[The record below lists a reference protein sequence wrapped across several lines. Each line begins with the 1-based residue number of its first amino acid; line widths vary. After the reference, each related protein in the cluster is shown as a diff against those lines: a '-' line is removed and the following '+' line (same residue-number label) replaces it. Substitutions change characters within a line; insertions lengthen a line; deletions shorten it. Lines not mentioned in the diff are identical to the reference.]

1 MRTRHPGVRTAA
13 VAVLVATALG
23 TAACSGGTEIA
34 DVTVVAPSGPAVVTD
49 PTPDASPSTTGDAAP
64 PTPEPPS
71 DSTEPTEPSPTTTAT
86 SGGPST
92 SSVDGLTGP
101 AFSDALGVRVDT
113 APGVRTRG
121 DTRRLLD
128 AGLYVHLAW
137 EADPDDPSV
146 FTVQPDDIP
155 ILEAYANAVTVF
167 YRTATTTLI
176 VNPDE
181 FAPFMVD
188 AGAQFAQSLD
198 SAREGGYVD
207 TLGAGVVLRPYV
219 LADRRTDFSAV
230 VLDCTFSDERFVL
243 RTDLPRTD
251 SAPVT
256 RGQLATMTVAEDGRW
271 MVESFAEEPAAC
283 L

>member
-23 TAACSGGTEIA
+23 TAACSGSTEIA
-34 DVTVVAPSGPAVVTD
+34 DVTVVAPSGPAVVSD

-155 ILEAYANAVTVF
+155 ILEAYANASLAY
-167 YRTATTTLI
+167 YRAATTTRTTEH
-176 VNPDE
+176 PD
-181 FAPFMVD
+181 FAKYFTD
-188 AGAQFAQSLD
+188 SGAKFEVSFQQARDGGFVLSL
-198 SAREGGYVD
+198 G
-207 TLGAGVVLRPYV
+207 TGVVLRPYIP
-219 LADRRTDFSAV
+219 ADQRSATSAI
-230 VLDCTFSDERFVL
+230 VLDCYLQNQQFFLPSEGAPAPAELTTSPTIASMVL
-243 RTDLPRTD
+243 VDGQWKIES
-251 SAPVT
+251 SA
-256 RGQLATMTVAEDGRW
+256 
-271 MVESFAEEPAAC
+271 SEPAAC

>member
-13 VAVLVATALG
+13 VALLVATALG

-64 PTPEPPS
+64 PTSEPPS

-155 ILEAYANAVTVF
+155 ILEAYANASLAY
-167 YRTATTTLI
+167 YRAATTTRTTEH
-176 VNPDE
+176 PD
-181 FAPFMVD
+181 FAKFIVD
-188 AGAQFAQSLD
+188 ADDMFGRTFRE
-198 SAREGGYVD
+198 ARDGGF
-207 TLGAGVVLRPYV
+207 TLNLGSGVILRPYIV
-219 LADRRTDFSAV
+219 DSTASSAV
-230 VLDCTFSDERFVL
+230 VYDCYLQDEL
-243 RTDLPRTD
+243 Y
-251 SAPVT
+251 VT
-256 RGQLATMTVAEDGRW
+256 PEESKEPGPLVPKGQVVTLTRVDGAW
-271 MVESFAEEPAAC
+271 LVDTAGELGQAC